1 MVFNIH
7 IRLLNRENICH
18 VQALERITDPIT
30 FWIDQNLIFT
40 LIVFVFG
47 VHTIFWNEMN
57 AEVKS

>member
-7 IRLLNRENICH
+7 IRLLNQENICH
-18 VQALERITDPIT
+18 VHVLERITDPIT

-47 VHTIFWNEMN
+47 AHTIFWNEMN
-57 AEVKS
+57 AEV

>member
-18 VQALERITDPIT
+18 VQVLERITDPISSRK
-30 FWIDQNLIFT
+30 DQNLIFT

-47 VHTIFWNEMN
+47 AHTILWNEMN
-57 AEVKS
+57 TEV